1 MEGLTVISVAI
12 LVLGIFLSVLGW
24 FGVLICAIRRRR
36 VQRWFATAFVGA
48 LGWIGGAGA
57 LIKQESLDK
66 DIERVRLDESG
77 EPVTPSIPFS
87 SPQGPAAPDEDEAA
101 VEGQIPPSNTI
112 RPGQT
117 PAS

>member
-24 FGVLICAIRRRR
+24 LGVLICAIRRRR

-48 LGWIGGAGA
+48 LGWVGGAGT
-57 LIKQESLDK
+57 LMKQESLDK

-77 EPVTPSIPFS
+77 EPVTAPIPLS
-87 SPQGPAAPDEDEAA
+87 SPKGPAAPAGEGAEEED
-101 VEGQIPPSNTI
+101 QIPPSNTI
-112 RPGQT
+112 HPGQT